1 MKRGL
6 FATMIVGIALTA
18 ASRDAAAQ
26 RRIVPFAGGGLAKGM
41 GDLSDNTGN
50 GWVVFGGVDLPIA
63 ANPALTLG
71 VTASYAHVP
80 YEGSFGEATNIPGVF
95 AELGYSFLA
104 ASASK
109 LKPYVRAGGGA
120 MIHKYDPGSTAFR
133 ETSEGKLA
141 FSGGAGLQMLVSS
154 FAIFAGGHVV
164 TDGNAGYL
172 AIHGG
177 LAFPGTPSR

>member
-18 ASRDAAAQ
+18 AAHDAAAQ
-26 RRIVPFAGGGLAKGM
+26 RRIVPFAGAGLAKGM

-50 GWVVFGGVDLPIA
+50 GWVVYGGVDLPIGSS
-63 ANPALTLG
+63 PALTLG

-80 YEGSFGEATNIPGVF
+80 YDGSFDEATNIPGVF
-95 AELGYSFLA
+95 AELGYTFLA
-104 ASASK
+104 SSPSK
-109 LKPYVRAGGGA
+109 FKPYVRAGGGA
-120 MIHKYDPGSTAFR
+120 MVHKYDPGSTAFR

-154 FAIFAGGHVV
+154 VAIFAGAHIV
-164 TDGNAGYL
+164 TDADAGYL

-177 LAFPGTPSR
+177 LAFPGTRSR